1 MNSLME
7 IEQKYW
13 ANNFSKE
20 EFEARI
26 RNHHNPM
33 VIKSHYVVS
42 CDDYYIRSG
51 SHAEDFIRFR
61 KGGDKLE
68 LTVKRKEGSNL
79 IRKEINLDVSVND
92 DLAISSFL
100 LLLGYKK
107 SFQVY
112 KEAWI
117 WNLKNCDA
125 SYYTLSD
132 GRSVIELEAHGDFED
147 RESAVS
153 TIAEWEKDLAIQGL
167 IRESRSLYEIY
178 TEEIAQKN
186 LIRN

>member
-1 MNSLME
+1 ME

-13 ANNFSKE
+13 ASFSKE

-26 RNHHNPM
+26 RDYHSPM
-33 VIKSHYVVS
+33 MMKSHYVVS
-42 CDDYYIRSG
+42 CDDYYIRIG

-61 KGGDKLE
+61 KGADKFE

-79 IRKEINLDVSVND
+79 IRKEINLDVSQND
-92 DLAISSFL
+92 DLAVSSFL
-100 LLLGYKK
+100 DLLGYKK

-117 WNLKNCDA
+117 WGLKNCDA

-132 GRSVIELEAHGDFED
+132 GRSVIELEAHGNFSDKM
-147 RESAVS
+147 SAIS
-153 TIAEWEKDLAIQGL
+153 AITEWESHLGIQDLVK
-167 IRESRSLYEIY
+167 ESRSLYEIY

-186 LIRN
+186 LSKD